1 MQAQWGPFVASAG
14 TYEVTGSSLT
24 TNGIVA
30 KNPANQGK
38 LVTRYTFKLEG
49 NNLWTTQ
56 VENADGKIANPNTI
70 KYVRVE

>member
-1 MQAQWGPFVASAG
+1 MASAG

-30 KNPANQGK
+30 KNPANQGR
-38 LVTRYTFKLEG
+38 LVTRYSFKLDG